1 MTESY
6 RTSAH
11 LGFQNGSLLWVSLLS
26 LPDDRAVHMIFGV
39 RVCVA
44 AEMENNQ
51 KLLSSH
57 VEMRALSQST
67 LGLKGQA
74 WAREIHIVNPVAP
87 GLPGSVLLRW
97 KKSTCHWNC

>member
-1 MTESY
+1 MMEWY
-6 RTSAH
+6 RISARP
-11 LGFQNGSLLWVSLLS
+11 GFQNGSLRWVSLLS
-26 LPDDRAVHMIFGV
+26 LPDDRAVHKVFGV

-74 WAREIHIVNPVAP
+74 WAREIHIVKLVDP
-87 GLPGSVLLRW
+87 GLLGLVLLRW